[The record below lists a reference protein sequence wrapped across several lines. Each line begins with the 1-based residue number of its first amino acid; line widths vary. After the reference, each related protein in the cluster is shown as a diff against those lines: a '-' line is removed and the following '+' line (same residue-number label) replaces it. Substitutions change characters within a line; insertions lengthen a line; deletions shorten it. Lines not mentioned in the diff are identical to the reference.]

1 MHDAAIGNAFHGI
14 VGTKLAQPSER
25 RRALQQARLP
35 VRLGGLGLTSQ
46 ARIAAAACVGSW
58 ALIWRPMQQLCPQ
71 LFAGVELSTAP
82 QQVYQELRRAH
93 AQLSKDHAA
102 ISAAWSKWDKLTHDY
117 DKAGESHHAFHPS
130 GLAKTKELLP
140 LARFGADDDF
150 LKNAQRRWSS
160 VSHHTEWRKLQVELQ
175 GCSRREA
182 VRFVSVS
189 QPGAGAFLNAVP
201 KHAAFRLPTWA
212 LRIAIQRRLGLPLL
226 AAASAAGEGRRSRH
240 GRVFD
245 SMGDCAANDGEA
257 GHGTRH
263 FLILNALYDAFRR
276 VYGGQVRREP
286 TDYRE
291 YSDHRPDLTLLLDG
305 DLIVFDLKV
314 FDPIGSTAAEA
325 ALRGGY
331 VAFGNTA
338 ERALEV
344 VLGWR
349 QRGQAGD
356 ERFNRR
362 TGGGYVAEKLGD
374 YSRAVEMGVTV
385 VPLLMET
392 FGGCAPRLMEALLA
406 AAEWRANKLT
416 SSEYDETT
424 WSARTWLSF
433 VSQRISVAAQLAAAQ
448 EVAEAL
454 GLAVAA
460 DPRAQ

>member
-1 MHDAAIGNAFHGI
+1 M
-14 VGTKLAQPSER
+14 
-25 RRALQQARLP
+25 
-35 VRLGGLGLTSQ
+35 
-46 ARIAAAACVGSW
+46 
-58 ALIWRPMQQLCPQ
+58 
-71 LFAGVELSTAP
+71 
-82 QQVYQELRRAH
+82 
-93 AQLSKDHAA
+93 
-102 ISAAWSKWDKLTHDY
+102 
-117 DKAGESHHAFHPS
+117 
-130 GLAKTKELLP
+130 
-140 LARFGADDDF
+140 
-150 LKNAQRRWSS
+150 
-160 VSHHTEWRKLQVELQ
+160 
-175 GCSRREA
+175 
-182 VRFVSVS
+182 SVS

>member
-1 MHDAAIGNAFHGI
+1 M
-14 VGTKLAQPSER
+14 
-25 RRALQQARLP
+25 
-35 VRLGGLGLTSQ
+35 RLGGLGLTSQ

-102 ISAAWSKWDKLTHDY
+102 ISAAWGKWDKLTHDY

-212 LRIAIQRRLGLPLL
+212 LRIAIQRRLGLPLV

-276 VYGGQVRREP
+276 VYGGQDGRCVASPP
-286 TDYRE
+286 TTA
-291 YSDHRPDLTLLLDG
+291 STPT
-305 DLIVFDLKV
+305 
-314 FDPIGSTAAEA
+314 IGPTS
-325 ALRGGY
+325 RS
-331 VAFGNTA
+331 
-338 ERALEV
+338 RALQHLAA
-344 VLGWR
+344 VL
-349 QRGQAGD
+349 QRG
-356 ERFNRR
+356 
-362 TGGGYVAEKLGD
+362 
-374 YSRAVEMGVTV
+374 
-385 VPLLMET
+385 
-392 FGGCAPRLMEALLA
+392 
-406 AAEWRANKLT
+406 
-416 SSEYDETT
+416 
-424 WSARTWLSF
+424 SARMA
-433 VSQRISVAAQLAAAQ
+433 SQLTTGEEFEDGPAPPAPIRPQRNRSHD
-448 EVAEAL
+448 
-454 GLAVAA
+454 G
-460 DPRAQ
+460 